1 MLRSAAVLTIGAA
14 LACSLPAAGA
24 TWTVGPDG
32 AFSTIQAA
40 VDAAVAAGGDNSI
53 LVERGTYLEENVG
66 NGGAALTGTLRLLG
80 GWDASF
86 TRRDSL
92 PGATVVDAR
101 GLGRALRFSCS
112 DARLFVEGF
121 TLTHGRVAGGGTV
134 ERGGGA
140 WFSASG
146 TCEVTLRSL
155 MVHDNSVEGDAFCD
169 GGGLF
174 VQAADDGDVMLEDL
188 SVEHNRVSCAC
199 GAAQG
204 GGISVIPSESAATP
218 WRTAI
223 HLSNSSVSGNSVDS
237 GCTAFAAA
245 AELAGGSVEVFDSTF
260 DANQVISTP
269 FGGAAVLLRTQEL
282 EFRRNRLLANGCG
295 GSGGESFNKGQLSF
309 VSSIEAQVSD
319 SLIAEGV
326 SCAGVIAAAT
336 PGSRIFVTNLTVAR
350 NSDAGFGSATK
361 GPVTVA
367 NTVVYGNGSDLAP
380 SGAGVTLGAGNLF
393 GIDPFFVDAARGN
406 YHLLA
411 GSPAID
417 TGDDLPAGGRGP
429 FDLDRAAR
437 IQGAHI
443 DGGAY
448 EAAAGA
454 VGTHLCD
461 VAGHGALP
469 NVPAFTQACICLRDQ
484 GLRSFHCGFFLAELF
499 VDLAIPTPVSPD
511 ELVKA
516 AWTIDPWQG
525 ADGAYTVV
533 FETMQKGQWV
543 PVDSRSGK
551 LKQGKL
557 ETVKLDFLAPPLSTP
572 LRARIQHRAPGLDKP
587 IEDAIDVL
595 LVVDK
600 PNGP

>member
-1 MLRSAAVLTIGAA
+1 
-14 LACSLPAAGA
+14 
-24 TWTVGPDG
+24 
-32 AFSTIQAA
+32 
-40 VDAAVAAGGDNSI
+40 
-53 LVERGTYLEENVG
+53 
-66 NGGAALTGTLRLLG
+66 
-80 GWDASF
+80 
-86 TRRDSL
+86 
-92 PGATVVDAR
+92 
-101 GLGRALRFSCS
+101 
-112 DARLFVEGF
+112 
-121 TLTHGRVAGGGTV
+121 
-134 ERGGGA
+134 
-140 WFSASG
+140 
-146 TCEVTLRSL
+146 
-155 MVHDNSVEGDAFCD
+155 
-169 GGGLF
+169 
-174 VQAADDGDVMLEDL
+174 
-188 SVEHNRVSCAC
+188 
-199 GAAQG
+199 
-204 GGISVIPSESAATP
+204 
-218 WRTAI
+218 
-223 HLSNSSVSGNSVDS
+223 
-237 GCTAFAAA
+237 
-245 AELAGGSVEVFDSTF
+245 
-260 DANQVISTP
+260 
-269 FGGAAVLLRTQEL
+269 
-282 EFRRNRLLANGCG
+282 
-295 GSGGESFNKGQLSF
+295 
-309 VSSIEAQVSD
+309 
-319 SLIAEGV
+319 
-326 SCAGVIAAAT
+326 
-336 PGSRIFVTNLTVAR
+336 
-350 NSDAGFGSATK
+350 
-361 GPVTVA
+361 VTVA
-367 NTVVYGNGSDLAP
+367 NAVVYGNGSDLAP
-380 SGAGVTLGAGNLF
+380 SGTGVTLGAGNLF

-429 FDLDRAAR
+429 FDLDRSAR
-437 IQGAHI
+437 IQGVHI

-484 GLRSFHCGFFLAELF
+484 GLRSFHCGFFLPELF

-533 FETMQKGQWV
+533 FETLQKGQWV